1 MFHHTLL
8 IVFLKIPVRA
18 EITIDLSKAELDKES
33 GNFCVIQ
40 KVGVGG
46 WMTLRDHWLLISGS
60 TVPVAARLTIYISST
75 IQKKQVQITVTKRC
89 YAKEA

>member
-1 MFHHTLL
+1 MFLHTLL
-8 IVFLKIPVRA
+8 IVFLKIPARA
-18 EITIDLSKAELDKES
+18 EITIDLSKAELDEES

-60 TVPVAARLTIYISST
+60 CIPAPARLTIYIAGAIRET
-75 IQKKQVQITVTKRC
+75 QALKHML
-89 YAKEA
+89 